1 MVMSKQNVFQYA
13 IKFVCGKSDG
23 IVVAPG
29 EYWTAINV
37 HNPTSV
43 PVRFKKKI
51 AIGLP
56 KERPGPVSQFF
67 DTKLGPDE
75 AFEIDR
81 NDIFEHA
88 NTNLNFI
95 KGFVIIE
102 TAFELDVVAVYT
114 AAGANNQVETLHV
127 EHVSPRQILLGLP
140 DLVPIP
146 NENGSFCKGQTPML
160 QVTVKNQGTGPAG
173 PSTTKVDFFQFGSA
187 TMPTPHLG
195 PGASVDLNFQI
206 PPGCH
211 DPDCEFRITV
221 DAGNDVV
228 ESDEGNNTASDT
240 CIG

>member
-1 MVMSKQNVFQYA
+1 MSREKVFQYA
-13 IKFVCGKSDG
+13 IKFVCGRSDG
-23 IVVAPG
+23 IIMAPG
-29 EYWTAINV
+29 EYWTAINL

-56 KERPGPVSQFF
+56 KERLGPVSKFF

-102 TAFELDVVAVYT
+102 TAVELDVVAVYT

-140 DLVPIP
+140 DLVPVL
-146 NENGSFCKGQTPML
+146 NENGSFCKGQASICKL
-160 QVTVKNQGTGPAG
+160 Q
-173 PSTTKVDFFQFGSA
+173 
-187 TMPTPHLG
+187 
-195 PGASVDLNFQI
+195 
-206 PPGCH
+206 
-211 DPDCEFRITV
+211 
-221 DAGNDVV
+221 
-228 ESDEGNNTASDT
+228 
-240 CIG
+240 